1 MALSEA
7 EAKKLTGL
15 SEAQVRRQLETD
27 GYNELPS
34 SKKRSIFKIIAEV
47 FKEPMFALLISGS
60 AVYLFLGSVDEAM
73 ILMASVF
80 LILVI
85 TIYQENKTENALD
98 ALRGIASPRALV
110 VRSGVQKRIPGREIV
125 KGDVV
130 IINEGDRVPADAII
144 LWNRNLLTDE
154 SLLTGESA
162 PVRKISTSGEDCKYC
177 RPGGDNL
184 PFVYSGSLVVQGQSV
199 ARVVAAGMGTEMG
212 KIGKALNSIKDEETL
227 LQKQTGQIVRN
238 IFFIVVLLCIFVFL
252 VYGFYRENWMQ
263 GILSGITLAMSILPE
278 EFPVV
283 LTVFLALGAWRIAQ
297 KKALVRKISAIE
309 IIGAATV
316 LCVDKTG
323 TLTENKMTVRS
334 IFSQGKIFNISKRK
348 EEKIPENFH
357 ETIEY
362 GILASKKD
370 PFDPMEKAL
379 DGLGKKV
386 FPASG
391 HIHKNWILAEE
402 YPLSNKLLAL
412 SHVWKKGSGSS
423 YAVSA
428 KGAAEAIMDLC
439 HLKSK
444 EREEIMER
452 VDAMAKEGLRVLGVA
467 KSCFRGEKLPAAQH
481 EFDFK
486 FVGLIGLADPV
497 RASVPCAI
505 KECYNAGIRV
515 IMITGDYSATAKNV
529 AQEIGLKNFSEAVS
543 GAELEK
549 MNMLIRKNKIE
560 KINVFSRIIP
570 EQKLLLIDALKANG
584 EIVAMT
590 GDGINDA
597 PALKS
602 AHIGIAMGERGT
614 DVAREAADIVIL
626 DDDFSTIVKAVK
638 GGRRIYDNLK
648 KAMAYI
654 VSVHIPIAG
663 ITLVTVLGGWP
674 AIIFPVHVVFLELL
688 IDPACSVI
696 FEAEPAE
703 ENIMKRAPRDSKK
716 PLFNKNMLI
725 ISFLQGIFSF
735 IAVAAVFALALG
747 LGKNEA
753 EVRTMTFITL
763 VISNIFLIFTNRSWT
778 KGILSSFSIPNK
790 SLVWIVL
797 GIIFVLAMAI
807 YEPYLRRVFYF
818 SDLAPA
824 DIFIS
829 LGMGIL
835 SVAWFEIAKNI
846 YAKRGV
852 ELLER

>member
-1 MALSEA
+1 MALSEI

-15 SEAQVRRQLETD
+15 SEAQARKQLEAG

-80 LILVI
+80 LILGI

-110 VRSGVQKRIPGREIV
+110 VRSGMQKRIPGREVV
-125 KGDVV
+125 KGDIV

-162 PVRKISTSGEDCKYC
+162 PVRKISVSDEECEYC
-177 RPGGDNL
+177 RPGGDDL
-184 PFVYSGSLVVQGQSV
+184 PFVYSGSLVAQGQGV
-199 ARVVAAGMGTEMG
+199 VRVVAIGMATEMG
-212 KIGKALNSIKDEETL
+212 KIGKALNFIKDEETL
-227 LQKQTGQIVRN
+227 LQKQVGRIVRD
-238 IFFIVVLLCIFVFL
+238 IFFVVIILCAVVFL
-252 VYGFYRENWMQ
+252 IYGFYREDWMQ

-283 LTVFLALGAWRIAQ
+283 LTVFLALGAWRIAR

-309 IIGAATV
+309 IVGAATV

-323 TLTENKMTVRS
+323 TLTENKMTVKR
-334 IFSQGKIFNISKRK
+334 IFSQGEFYDILKNS

-357 ETIEY
+357 ELVEY

-370 PFDPMEKAL
+370 PFDGMEKAIKL
-379 DGLGKKV
+379 LSRKV
-386 FPASG
+386 FPAG
-391 HIHKNWILAEE
+391 KHIHENWILAEE

-412 SHVWKKGSGSS
+412 SHVWKREKKDS
-423 YAVSA
+423 YVVSA
-428 KGAAEAIMDLC
+428 KGAAEAIINLC
-439 HLKSK
+439 HLKPK
-444 EREEIMER
+444 EKKDIMEH
-452 VDAMAKEGLRVLGVA
+452 VEIMAKEGLRVLGVA
-467 KSCFRGEKLPAAQH
+467 KACFQGEKFPAAQH
-481 EFDFK
+481 DFDFK
-486 FVGLIGLADPV
+486 FVGLIGMADPV
-497 RASVPCAI
+497 RSSVPCAI

-529 AQEIGLKNFSEAVS
+529 AREIGLKNFSESVS

-549 MNMLIRKNKIE
+549 MNMLIRKSKIE
-560 KINVFSRIIP
+560 KVDVFSRIVP
-570 EQKLLLIDALKANG
+570 EQKLLIIDALKANG

-626 DDDFSTIVKAVK
+626 DDNFSTIVKAVK

-716 PLFNKNMLI
+716 PLFNKNMLT

-735 IAVAAVFALALG
+735 IAVAAVFALALNS
-747 LGKNEA
+747 GKSDT

-778 KGILSSFSIPNK
+778 KGIFSSFSIPNK
-790 SLVWIVL
+790 SLVWIVGGVAAIL
-797 GIIFVLAMAI
+797 VLAV
-807 YEPYLRRVFYF
+807 YLPYLRRIFYF
-818 SDLAPA
+818 ESIGFAETLIAFGA
-824 DIFIS
+824 
-829 LGMGIL
+829 GVL
-835 SVAWFEIAKNI
+835 SIAWFEVAKKI